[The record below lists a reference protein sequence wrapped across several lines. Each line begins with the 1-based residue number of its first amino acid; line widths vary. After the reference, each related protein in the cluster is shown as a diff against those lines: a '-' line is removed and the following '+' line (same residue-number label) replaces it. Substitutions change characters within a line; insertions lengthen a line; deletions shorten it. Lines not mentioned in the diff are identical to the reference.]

1 MARKSGNIADLEEL
15 HALVTRSYTT
25 RISQDLEDDIPTDAA
40 TLSGAAKFL
49 KDNAITA
56 DPADKADLKGLQAQ
70 LKAAAEQR
78 SIKAAGSRSSV
89 LELVRK
95 DEQEAM

>member
-1 MARKSGNIADLEEL
+1 MDLRDE
-15 HALVTRSYTT
+15 
-25 RISQDLEDDIPTDAA
+25 IPTDAA

-70 LKAAAEQR
+70 LKAAAEER
-78 SIKAAGSRSSV
+78 AKRAGKV
-89 LELVRK
+89 MQLVRH
-95 DEQEAM
+95 DEQEAHG